1 MKRIVITALFFVA
14 TLLQGAPVFTLTP
27 SADLTAAPG
36 ATTGWGFDITPD
48 NLFAISIISTFV
60 VDPSD
65 AAFGTYTD
73 LVSLIGGPDSG
84 FLLPGPHWIQPP
96 QSGIGSFQLAPD
108 AQGTLTA
115 LLHIDY
121 EVYEVNNGS
130 PRDFVSTESVEL
142 PISVT
147 ATPEPAC
154 WILLLPILAG
164 AVFARLIP
172 TRLCLA
178 RSGD

>member
-1 MKRIVITALFFVA
+1 MKRIAIVTLFLA
-14 TLLQGAPVFTLTP
+14 GTLLQGAPVFTLTP
-27 SADLTAAPG
+27 SADLTSGPG

-73 LVSLIGGPDSG
+73 LVSLLGGPDSG

-96 QSGIGSFQLAPD
+96 PSGIGSFQLAPD
-108 AQGTLTA
+108 AQGIFTA

-121 EVYEVNNGS
+121 EVYAVNGGS
-130 PRDFVSTESVEL
+130 PGDFVSTESVEL

-147 ATPEPAC
+147 ATPEPAS

-164 AVFARLIP
+164 AMFARLVPI
-172 TRLCLA
+172 RLCLA